1 MPLRL
6 DRLDSNVAL
15 VDDRQYPASWFQ
27 RLWTKT
33 VQSIEGAV
41 NDIAAALAA
50 AVAAQAA
57 ADAAQDD
64 AIAAQADA
72 TQAISDAVAA
82 SSAAAVAQATANGAQ
97 VADAT
102 LTALAGLNGT
112 AGLVEQTGVDA
123 FTKRALGVGAVGSVP
138 TRADADAR
146 YVMQDQSAAW
156 TAATGT
162 EARTA
167 LVSYAG
173 QVVSNPP
180 TQAEMQALD
189 DAVKAISQH
198 LVAAIND
205 LNGNGALT

>member
-6 DRLDSNVAL
+6 DRLDSNVPL
-15 VDDRQYPASWFQ
+15 VDERQWPASWFQ

-33 VQSIEGAV
+33 VQNIETAV
-41 NDIAAALAA
+41 NDIATAIAA
-50 AVAAQAA
+50 AAAAQAA

-72 TQAISDAVAA
+72 TQALADALAAQTTASAALTEAVA
-82 SSAAAVAQATANGAQ
+82 
-97 VADAT
+97 DT
-102 LTALAGLNGT
+102 LY
-112 AGLVEQTGVDA
+112 VQMD
-123 FTKRALGVGAVGSVP
+123 VG
-138 TRADADAR
+138 
-146 YVMQDQSAAW
+146 AAW

-167 LVSYAG
+167 LASYAG
-173 QVVSNPP
+173 QTVSNPP

-205 LNGNGALT
+205 LKGNGALT